1 MIMRRLFTQHARQV
15 GLAIVGYVIL
25 AGSLVNSLPGQVYAA
40 EKIVTVA
47 EGPMALPV
55 WKIPNIPEA
64 AEAYYASDNLHV
76 IAQVQDP
83 AAQPAKERAAGGALT
98 YTFTDQGEEL
108 KRIND
113 RGQDGCSYFMP
124 GMSALLWTSTRDNME
139 MPIGNWSD
147 ENDYPMGAELYI
159 SDLDGNN
166 VLRLTNNEHYDAEI
180 SAAPDGKWIVF
191 SRQIDGNLD
200 LWRIR
205 PDGSDE
211 QQITFTDD
219 WQEGRPMYLP
229 DSETVMF
236 RAWNKDD
243 YGNVRPT
250 PMTVFTIKH
259 DGSQLTPR
267 TFTEGMNWGSYP
279 APDGRHFVMVNV
291 IEGNNWEIFMGD
303 MDGGEP
309 VRLTYNDGF
318 DGFASISPDGKK
330 MLFTRSVGSGFMSD
344 LYTHV
349 MDISALNVGPENYKE
364 AR

>member
-1 MIMRRLFTQHARQV
+1 MNQISGSRHAQTPAGMAR
-15 GLAIVGYVIL
+15 GLAILVGFGAAVL
-25 AGSLVNSLPGQVYAA
+25 CGTAAAA
-40 EKIVTVA
+40 ESIKKFT
-47 EGPMALPV
+47 EGPRALPV

-83 AAQPAKERAAGGALT
+83 QAQPAKERAAGGALT
-98 YTFTDQGEEL
+98 YTFTDQGTEL

-113 RGQDGCSYFMP
+113 TGQDGCSYFMP
-124 GMSALLWTSTRDNME
+124 NMSGLLWTSTRDNLHL
-139 MPIGNWSD
+139 PVGNWSD
-147 ENDYPMGAELYI
+147 ERDYPLGADLYI

-166 VLRLTNNEHYDAEI
+166 VRRLTNNEYYDAEI
-180 SAAPDGKWIVF
+180 SAAPNGEWIVF

-211 QQITFTDD
+211 QQITFTSD

-250 PMTVFTIKH
+250 PMTVFTIRH
-259 DGSQLTPR
+259 DGTELTPR
-267 TFTEGMNWGSYP
+267 TFDEGMNWGSYP

-291 IEGNNWEIFMGD
+291 IEDNNWEIFMAD
-303 MDGGEP
+303 MQGGEP
-309 VRLTYNDGF
+309 IRLTFNDGF
-318 DGFASISPDGKK
+318 DGFASISPDGTK
-330 MLFTRSVGSGFMSD
+330 MLFTRSDGSGFMSD
-344 LYTHV
+344 LYTYV
-349 MDISALNVGPENYKE
+349 MDISSLNVGPVKSEG